1 MQTIIFNGKTYKNIE
16 DMPANERQAFEQ
28 MTKMFVDANG
38 NGIPDFLEGDVVKNV
53 VSAHSAQTN
62 INVNGQTYHSFN
74 ELPPELRQQVDGA
87 FQMLSN
93 IGVLNG
99 TPEAPSQD
107 VKARSKMSTESQ
119 TSSVIEEDR
128 GNSVFT
134 MVLGGIVLCFAIAVL
149 TIAGLYFMSR

>member
-1 MQTIIFNGKTYKNIE
+1 MQTIIFNGKTYKSIE

-28 MTKMFVDANG
+28 MSQMFVDANG
-38 NGIPDFLEGDVVKNV
+38 NGIPDLLEGDVVKNV
-53 VSAHSAQTN
+53 ISAHSTHTS
-62 INVNGQTYHSFN
+62 INVNGQTYTSFN

-93 IGVLNG
+93 MGVLNG
-99 TPEAPSQD
+99 TPEAQPQEIQT
-107 VKARSKMSTESQ
+107 RSKPSTAPQ

-128 GNSVFT
+128 GNSVFP

-149 TIAGLYFMSR
+149 TIAILYFMGR